1 MPEDD
6 VSSLPQ
12 KPRTYDCLSA
22 VRWYNGTMA
31 ITVLKL
37 KPFGFLPGFT
47 SVVWAQRM
55 ETDGISIAD
64 FVSMG
69 VNLCRSYN
77 TMDSL

>member
-1 MPEDD
+1 MMSDHYHK
-6 VSSLPQ
+6 SLGHMIVFLL
-12 KPRTYDCLSA
+12 YD
-22 VRWYNGTMA
+22 GTMA

-37 KPFGFLPGFT
+37 RPFGFLPGFT
-47 SVVWAQRM
+47 SVVWAQPM
-55 ETDGISIAD
+55 ETGGISIAD